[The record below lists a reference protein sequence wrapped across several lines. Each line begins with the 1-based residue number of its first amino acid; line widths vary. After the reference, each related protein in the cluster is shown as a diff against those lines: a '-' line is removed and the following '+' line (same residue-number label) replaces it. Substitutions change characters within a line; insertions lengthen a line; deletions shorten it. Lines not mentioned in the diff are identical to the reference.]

1 MEKGLIFT
9 YVMTAAGAVGG
20 LFSPFA
26 GLLAYVCF
34 AIIRPDYMWPWS
46 VEHGNYSRIIAVA
59 MLAGWAARGFGRW
72 RFGRATPI
80 VACMLGYWA
89 WAGLSAIQAI
99 DSMKAL
105 ALVEFFAKVF
115 LPFLVG
121 LTMLRTVSQLK
132 QLSWVILLSQGYVA
146 FELNLNYFGGY
157 NRAFFEGFGGMDNNC
172 VAIAMV
178 TGVGLAFF
186 LGLGAKEWWK
196 KGIALFAAALM
207 GHTILLTFSRGGM
220 LALALGALM
229 TFFLIPKSPRHYLVF

>member
-9 YVMTAAGAVGG
+9 YAMTAAGAVGG
-20 LFSPFA
+20 LFSPYF
-26 GLLAYVCF
+26 GLLVYVCF
-34 AIIRPDYMWPWS
+34 AIVRPDYMWSWS
-46 VEHGNYSRIIAVA
+46 VERGSYSRIIAIA
-59 MLAGWAARGFGRW
+59 MLLGWAARGFGRW

-80 VACMLGYWA
+80 IACMLGYWA
-89 WAGLSAIQAI
+89 WSALSAVQAI
-99 DSMKAL
+99 DSLKAF

-121 LTMLRTVSQLK
+121 ITMLRSVEQLK
-132 QLSWVILLSQGYVA
+132 VLSWVILLSQGYVA
-146 FELNLNYFGGY
+146 LELNLNYFGGY
-157 NRAFFEGFGGMDNNC
+157 NRAFHEGFGGMDNNC

-196 KGIALFAAALM
+196 KGVALAAAALM

-220 LALALGALM
+220 LALAL
-229 TFFLIPKSPRHYLVF
+229 T